1 LPLSLRHIGIRAD
14 DFNLVPEFLN
24 QRPGERRG
32 GYKGSKPRSKC
43 HPRDRCFEPAVF
55 PRPMDALEAHRV
67 RPYTGSMHVHAHGA
81 GGPTRVLK
89 ISLAVTLG
97 YIVLLVVAGMRA
109 HSLALLSE
117 AGHNLSD
124 FLALLLS
131 LVAVYFQT
139 RPANSTKT
147 YGYHR
152 AGVLAAL
159 VNATSLVA
167 VSFFIF
173 YEAFR
178 RLQHP
183 EHVQATVMMWVAAAG
198 VVMNGVIALLL
209 YRSSRG
215 FGGDVNIRS
224 ALLHEVGD
232 TLSTAAVIAGGW
244 AILVTRN
251 YWIDSALSFGIA
263 VLILWSGFG
272 IVRETLN
279 ILLEGT
285 PRGMKLEKIESAI
298 RSVGGV
304 NDVHDLHVWSIGSE
318 THALSCHISIAD
330 IPPSVSERILR
341 DVKDRLLHDFRIDHT
356 TIQFEHAICEVAHG
370 CVIPVSESEEHHH
383 HHSH

>member
-1 LPLSLRHIGIRAD
+1 
-14 DFNLVPEFLN
+14 
-24 QRPGERRG
+24 
-32 GYKGSKPRSKC
+32 
-43 HPRDRCFEPAVF
+43 
-55 PRPMDALEAHRV
+55 
-67 RPYTGSMHVHAHGA
+67 MHVHAQGG
-81 GGPTRVLK
+81 GGPKRVLK
-89 ISLAVTLG
+89 ISLGATLA
-97 YIVLLVVAGMRA
+97 YIVLLVVAGIRA

-131 LVAVYFQT
+131 LVAVYLQS
-139 RPANSTKT
+139 RPASSTKT

-159 VNATSLVA
+159 VNAVSLVA
-167 VSFFIF
+167 VAFFIF

-183 EHVQATVMMWVAAAG
+183 EHVQAAVMMWVAGAG

-209 YRSSRG
+209 YRS
-215 FGGDVNIRS
+215 GGDVNIRS

-244 AILVTRN
+244 AILVTGN
-251 YWIDSALSFGIA
+251 SWIDPALSCGIGA
-263 VLILWSGFG
+263 LILWSGFG

-285 PRGMKLEKIESAI
+285 PRGVKLELVEVAI
-298 RSVGGV
+298 RSIQGV
-304 NDVHDLHVWSIGSE
+304 NDVHDLHCWSIGSE
-318 THALSCHISIAD
+318 TRALSCHISIAD

-341 DVKDRLLHDFRIDHT
+341 DVKERLHRNFRIDHT
-356 TIQFEHAICEVAHG
+356 TIQFEHVECEVAHG
-370 CVIPVSESEEHHH
+370 CVIPVRERRASSPHAI
-383 HHSH
+383 

>member
-1 LPLSLRHIGIRAD
+1 MH
-14 DFNLVPEFLN
+14 
-24 QRPGERRG
+24 
-32 GYKGSKPRSKC
+32 
-43 HPRDRCFEPAVF
+43 
-55 PRPMDALEAHRV
+55 AHV
-67 RPYTGSMHVHAHGA
+67 HGA
-81 GGPTRVLK
+81 GNPKRVLK
-89 ISLAVTLG
+89 ISIGVTLV
-97 YIVLLVVAGMRA
+97 YIVLLVVAGIRA

-131 LVAVYFQT
+131 LVAVYLQS
-139 RPANSTKT
+139 RPASSTKT

-159 VNATSLVA
+159 VNAVSLVA

-183 EHVQATVMMWVAAAG
+183 EHVQASVMMWVAAAG
-198 VVMNGVIALLL
+198 VLMNGVIALLL
-209 YRSSRG
+209 YRS
-215 FGGDVNIRS
+215 GGDVNIRS
-224 ALLHEVGD
+224 AWLHEVGD

-244 AILVTRN
+244 AILVTGD
-251 YWIDSALSFGIA
+251 YWIDSALSFGIG

-285 PRGMKLEKIESAI
+285 PRGVKLELVERSIRIIE
-298 RSVGGV
+298 GV

-318 THALSCHISIAD
+318 THALSCHIAIAD

-341 DVKDRLLHDFRIDHT
+341 DVKDTLHDKFRIDHT
-356 TIQFEHAICEVAHG
+356 TIQFEHVECEVAHG
-370 CVIPVSESEEHHH
+370 CVMPVGESAHH

>member
-1 LPLSLRHIGIRAD
+1 
-14 DFNLVPEFLN
+14 
-24 QRPGERRG
+24 
-32 GYKGSKPRSKC
+32 
-43 HPRDRCFEPAVF
+43 
-55 PRPMDALEAHRV
+55 
-67 RPYTGSMHVHAHGA
+67 MHVHAHGA

-89 ISLAVTLG
+89 ISLAVTLA
-97 YIVLLVVAGMRA
+97 YIVLLVVAGVRA

-131 LVAVYFQT
+131 LVAVYFQS
-139 RPANSTKT
+139 RPANASKT
-147 YGYHR
+147 YGYQR

-159 VNATSLVA
+159 VNAASLVA
-167 VSFFIF
+167 VSCFIF

-183 EHVQATVMMWVAAAG
+183 EHVQASVMMWVAAAG
-198 VVMNGVIALLL
+198 VVMNGAIALLL
-209 YRSSRG
+209 YRS
-215 FGGDVNIRS
+215 GGDVNIRS

-244 AILVTRN
+244 AILVTGN
-251 YWIDSALSFGIA
+251 YWIDSALSVCIGA
-263 VLILWSGFG
+263 LILWSGFG

-285 PRGMKLEKIESAI
+285 PRGMRLEKIEAAMRAI
-298 RSVGGV
+298 EGV

-341 DVKDRLLHDFRIDHT
+341 DVKECLLHDFRIDHT
-356 TIQFEHAICEVAHG
+356 TIQFEHVVCEVAHG
-370 CVIPVSESEEHHH
+370 CVIPVLESEEHHH

>member
-1 LPLSLRHIGIRAD
+1 
-14 DFNLVPEFLN
+14 
-24 QRPGERRG
+24 
-32 GYKGSKPRSKC
+32 
-43 HPRDRCFEPAVF
+43 
-55 PRPMDALEAHRV
+55 
-67 RPYTGSMHVHAHGA
+67 MHVHGHGA

-89 ISLAVTLG
+89 ISLAVTLA
-97 YIVLLVVAGMRA
+97 YIALLVFAGVRA

-131 LVAVYFQT
+131 LVAVYFQS
-139 RPANSTKT
+139 RPASSTKT
-147 YGYHR
+147 YGYQR

-159 VNATSLVA
+159 VNAASLVV

-178 RLQHP
+178 RLQNP
-183 EHVQATVMMWVAAAG
+183 EHVQASVMMWVAGAG
-198 VVMNGVIALLL
+198 VVMNGVIAFLL
-209 YRSSRG
+209 YRS
-215 FGGDVNIRS
+215 GGDVNIRS

-232 TLSTAAVIAGGW
+232 TLSTAAVIIGAW
-244 AILVTRN
+244 AILATGN
-251 YWIDSALSFGIA
+251 YWIDSVLSIGIGA
-263 VLILWSGFG
+263 LILWSGFG

-285 PRGMKLEKIESAI
+285 PRGMKLERIEAAM
-298 RSVGGV
+298 RSIEGV

-341 DVKDRLLHDFRIDHT
+341 DVKECLLRDFRIDHT
-356 TIQFEHAICEVAHG
+356 TIQFEHAVCEVAHG
-370 CVIPVSESEEHHH
+370 CVIPVPESEAEHHH

>member
-1 LPLSLRHIGIRAD
+1 
-14 DFNLVPEFLN
+14 
-24 QRPGERRG
+24 
-32 GYKGSKPRSKC
+32 
-43 HPRDRCFEPAVF
+43 
-55 PRPMDALEAHRV
+55 
-67 RPYTGSMHVHAHGA
+67 MHLHVHGA
-81 GGPTRVLK
+81 GSPKRVLK
-89 ISLAVTLG
+89 ISLGVTLA
-97 YIVLLVVAGMRA
+97 YIVLLVVAGIRA

-131 LVAVYFQT
+131 LAAVYLQS
-139 RPANSTKT
+139 RPASATKT

-159 VNATSLVA
+159 VNAVSLVV

-173 YEAFR
+173 YEAFQ

-183 EHVQATVMMWVAAAG
+183 QHVQASLMMWVAGAG
-198 VVMNGVIALLL
+198 VLMNGVIALLL
-209 YRSSRG
+209 YRS
-215 FGGDVNIRS
+215 GGDVNIRS

-244 AILVTRN
+244 AILATGD
-251 YWIDSALSFGIA
+251 YWIDPVLSLGIG

-285 PRGMKLEKIESAI
+285 PRGIKLERVEDAI
-298 RSVGGV
+298 RSIEGV
-304 NDVHDLHVWSIGSE
+304 NDVHDLHVWNIGSE
-318 THALSCHISIAD
+318 IRALSCHIAIAD

-341 DVKDRLLHDFRIDHT
+341 DVKDCLQHDFRIVHT
-356 TIQFEHAICEVAHG
+356 TIQFEHVQCEVAHG
-370 CVIPVSESEEHHH
+370 CVLPVDESHEH

>member
-1 LPLSLRHIGIRAD
+1 
-14 DFNLVPEFLN
+14 
-24 QRPGERRG
+24 
-32 GYKGSKPRSKC
+32 
-43 HPRDRCFEPAVF
+43 
-55 PRPMDALEAHRV
+55 M
-67 RPYTGSMHVHAHGA
+67 HAHSHGA
-81 GGPTRVLK
+81 GPTRVLK
-89 ISLAVTLG
+89 ISLGVTLV
-97 YIVLLVVAGMRA
+97 YIVLLVVAGVRA

-124 FLALLLS
+124 FLALALS
-131 LVAVYFQT
+131 LVAVYFQS
-139 RPANSTKT
+139 RPANPSKT
-147 YGYHR
+147 YGYQR

-159 VNATSLVA
+159 VNASSLVV

-183 EHVQATVMMWVAAAG
+183 EHVQATLMMWVAAAG
-198 VVMNGVIALLL
+198 VAMNGVIALLL
-209 YRSSRG
+209 YRS
-215 FGGDVNIRS
+215 GGDVNIRS

-244 AILVTRN
+244 AILATGN
-251 YWIDSALSFGIA
+251 YWIDSALSVGIG
-263 VLILWSGFG
+263 VLILWSSFG

-285 PRGMKLEKIESAI
+285 PRGMKLERIESAI
-298 RSVGGV
+298 REIAGV

-318 THALSCHISIAD
+318 THALSCHISIED

-341 DVKDRLLHDFRIDHT
+341 DVKECLHHDFRIVHT
-356 TIQFEHAICEVAHG
+356 TIQFEHAECEVAHG
-370 CVIPVSESEEHHH
+370 CVMPVAESEAHHH

>member
-1 LPLSLRHIGIRAD
+1 
-14 DFNLVPEFLN
+14 V
-24 QRPGERRG
+24 
-32 GYKGSKPRSKC
+32 
-43 HPRDRCFEPAVF
+43 
-55 PRPMDALEAHRV
+55 
-67 RPYTGSMHVHAHGA
+67 HVHVHGR
-81 GGPTRVLK
+81 GSPTRVLK
-89 ISLAVTLG
+89 ISLSVTLL
-97 YIVLLVVAGMRA
+97 YIVLLIVAGIRG

-131 LVAVYFQT
+131 LVAVYLQS
-139 RPANSTKT
+139 RPASSTKT

-159 VNATSLVA
+159 VNSSSLVV

-173 YEAFR
+173 YEAFE

-183 EHVQATVMMWVAAAG
+183 EPVKASLMMWVAGAG
-198 VVMNGVIALLL
+198 VLMNSVIALLL
-209 YRSSRG
+209 YRS
-215 FGGDVNIRS
+215 GGDVNIRS
-224 ALLHEVGD
+224 ALLHEIGD

-244 AILVTRN
+244 AILVTGH
-251 YWIDSALSFGIA
+251 YWIDPVLSVGIG

-285 PRGMKLEKIESAI
+285 PRGMKLEKIESTI
-298 RSVGGV
+298 RAVEGV

-341 DVKDRLLHDFRIDHT
+341 DVKDRLLHNFRIDHT
-356 TIQFEHAICEVAHG
+356 TIQFEHVICETAHG
-370 CVIPVSESEEHHH
+370 CVIPVVESAAEHEHHH
-383 HHSH
+383 HH

>member
-1 LPLSLRHIGIRAD
+1 
-14 DFNLVPEFLN
+14 
-24 QRPGERRG
+24 
-32 GYKGSKPRSKC
+32 
-43 HPRDRCFEPAVF
+43 
-55 PRPMDALEAHRV
+55 M
-67 RPYTGSMHVHAHGA
+67 HAHAHA
-81 GGPTRVLK
+81 GEGTSRVLK
-89 ISLAVTLG
+89 ISLGVTLV
-97 YIVLLVVAGMRA
+97 YIVLLVVAGIRA

-131 LVAVYFQT
+131 LVAVYLQS
-139 RPANSTKT
+139 RPPSVTKT

-159 VNATSLVA
+159 VNAGSLVA

-183 EHVQATVMMWVAAAG
+183 THVQPGVMMGVAAAG

-209 YRSSRG
+209 YRS
-215 FGGDVNIRS
+215 GGDVNIRS
-224 ALLHEVGD
+224 ALLHEIGD
-232 TLSTAAVIAGGW
+232 TLSTAAVIVGGW
-244 AILVTRN
+244 VIMITGQDWV
-251 YWIDSALSFGIA
+251 DSALSVGIGA
-263 VLILWSGFG
+263 LILWSGFG

-285 PRGMKLEKIESAI
+285 PRGMKLDRIEAAM
-298 RSVGGV
+298 RAVEGV

-341 DVKDRLLHDFRIDHT
+341 DVKERLHHEFRIDHT
-356 TIQFEHAICEVAHG
+356 TIQFENAECEVAHG
-370 CVIPVSESEEHHH
+370 CVMPMAAEEHHH
-383 HHSH
+383 SH

>member
-1 LPLSLRHIGIRAD
+1 
-14 DFNLVPEFLN
+14 
-24 QRPGERRG
+24 
-32 GYKGSKPRSKC
+32 
-43 HPRDRCFEPAVF
+43 
-55 PRPMDALEAHRV
+55 
-67 RPYTGSMHVHAHGA
+67 MHVHGHGGA
-81 GGPTRVLK
+81 GPKRVLK
-89 ISLAVTLG
+89 VSLAVTLC
-97 YIVLLVVAGMRA
+97 YIVLLVVAGIRA

-131 LVAVYFQT
+131 LVAVYLQS

-159 VNATSLVA
+159 VNAVSLVA

-183 EHVQATVMMWVAAAG
+183 EHVQASVMMWVAAAG
-198 VVMNGVIALLL
+198 VAMNGVIALLL
-209 YRSSRG
+209 YRS
-215 FGGDVNIRS
+215 GGDVNIRS

-244 AILVTRN
+244 AILATGD
-251 YWIDSALSFGIA
+251 YWIDSALSFGIGA
-263 VLILWSGFG
+263 LILWSGFG

-285 PRGMKLEKIESAI
+285 PRGVKLELVELTI
-298 RSVGGV
+298 RSVEGV
-304 NDVHDLHVWSIGSE
+304 NDVHDLHCWSIGSE
-318 THALSCHISIAD
+318 TRALSCHISIAD

-341 DVKDRLLHDFRIDHT
+341 DVKEQLHRHFRIDHT
-356 TIQFEHAICEVAHG
+356 TIQFEHAECEVAHG
-370 CVIPVSESEEHHH
+370 CVMPIADSVGHH